1 MTAAATC
8 LQQRMKRLL
17 LFAIW
22 LAGLQSSIAATF
34 FPPVDRPVRFTG
46 VHWNNEWKG
55 ESPVEVEG
63 KFSSLAK
70 FETGEIVQLK
80 LSPVGKPA
88 RSRDWPLLTFWV
100 TPQGAIYRVGG
111 EDVSKTPVVDQFE
124 IVVPPFDEAG
134 RFVNPPS
141 ATAETTVA
149 TSDHGWRWSALP
161 WTTTICTDDGSLVRY
176 LTSHPSGHFTKFV
189 WQRDIGPTEL
199 SMGSGAGQDGWR
211 LFRTV
216 EPAGKIA
223 KDDVTGL
230 LAALPE
236 EFIPAG
242 DALRPSIPTER
253 ATLISA
259 TNGAVIDALKA
270 RLQVDRA
277 SGWMVLSSETD
288 GEGEKLEAG
297 LWKRSDGSRL
307 LVLLLQEWSSGP
319 THTRSVRAV
328 EFRKGAF
335 RHVTTTLPLPADADF
350 YTEEDAA
357 KRPPG
362 GLIEGLWSLP
372 RKGST
377 ITIRPP
383 NEEGANLMPEN
394 VTSDETFF
402 FELVWDGSSF
412 GSVQLPRLIPPAF
425 WEPREWAFQ
434 SEGVVPAALFLERD
448 GANLKGA
455 LIQPGKMRS
464 AVATIDPAGEE
475 VAFTIGGESA
485 GSTRLVDK
493 GGTGVA
499 WNGLSFTKGFA
510 KDEEDALNAIPRD
523 PEALVLPRY
532 KILGADGVFFPRF
545 QSSAPEWK
553 AINEKIAGIVENER
567 KFYKDAPKTDVEA
580 PSFRTRFRI
589 TGVGKQAFSL
599 LISADFF
606 LGGPHGQSVNHTLN
620 YDFKSKRFLML
631 ADVLEAR
638 HFPRLVELLN
648 QALTGQEVIVAGQT
662 PVLIETLSEI
672 PWTVDPGNALTF
684 HFAPKGLLP
693 GTSKAAIT
701 LTWDQLKEAGLIRD
715 GGIFDPDTQ

>member
-1 MTAAATC
+1 
-8 LQQRMKRLL
+8 
-17 LFAIW
+17 
-22 LAGLQSSIAATF
+22 
-34 FPPVDRPVRFTG
+34 
-46 VHWNNEWKG
+46 
-55 ESPVEVEG
+55 
-63 KFSSLAK
+63 
-70 FETGEIVQLK
+70 
-80 LSPVGKPA
+80 
-88 RSRDWPLLTFWV
+88 
-100 TPQGAIYRVGG
+100 
-111 EDVSKTPVVDQFE
+111 
-124 IVVPPFDEAG
+124 
-134 RFVNPPS
+134 
-141 ATAETTVA
+141 
-149 TSDHGWRWSALP
+149 
-161 WTTTICTDDGSLVRY
+161 
-176 LTSHPSGHFTKFV
+176 
-189 WQRDIGPTEL
+189 
-199 SMGSGAGQDGWR
+199 
-211 LFRTV
+211 
-216 EPAGKIA
+216 
-223 KDDVTGL
+223 
-230 LAALPE
+230 
-236 EFIPAG
+236 
-242 DALRPSIPTER
+242 
-253 ATLISA
+253 
-259 TNGAVIDALKA
+259 
-270 RLQVDRA
+270 
-277 SGWMVLSSETD
+277 
-288 GEGEKLEAG
+288 
-297 LWKRSDGSRL
+297 
-307 LVLLLQEWSSGP
+307 
-319 THTRSVRAV
+319 V

-567 KFYKDAPKTDVEA
+567 KFYKDAPKTDVED

-589 TGVGKQAFSL
+589 TGVGKQTFSL

-631 ADVLEAR
+631 SDVLEAR

-648 QALTGQEVIVAGQT
+648 QALAGQEAIVAGQT

-684 HFAPKGLLP
+684 HFAPEGLLP

-715 GGIFDPDTQ
+715 GGIFDPYTQ